1 MKIRWWIGILL
12 GMAGIGIV
20 FVPGYRM
27 VEKSPAGEMEEIRK
41 LFLEADAL
49 NASFHCPE
57 DYRKLRGQYEKAMQN
72 WGKENEKW
80 FFSRSYDEVREL
92 TVQIR
97 SGLKRTIRESDS
109 LRLHSNEEIKREIRQ
124 LRLEMKTFDV
134 VFSALPIDL
143 KWKRQ
148 YANGKLLLNAAEI
161 AFGKGEEKAGISK
174 GRQALPLIREAYVR
188 AHEKLKEYFGRSAFW
203 RQEWEE
209 AILNSKRSAGYAIII
224 EKFPPRCY
232 LYEKGMKKYTFP
244 AEFGKN
250 WMGDKRCE
258 GDGRTPEGQYRVKK
272 KIQGNSTRYHK
283 ALLLDYPNA
292 ADRTRFE
299 RGKEEGSL
307 PVHARIGGA
316 VEIHGC
322 GGRCANWTEGC
333 IALKNEDMDLLYR
346 EVKTGTPVTIVGSS
360 RSLEEAL
367 KNYTL

>member
-1 MKIRWWIGILL
+1 
-12 GMAGIGIV
+12 MAGIGFALV
-20 FVPGYRM
+20 LGYRA
-27 VEKSPAGEMEEIRK
+27 VGKSPAGEMEEIRK

-49 NASFHCPE
+49 HASFHCPQ
-57 DYRKLRGQYEKAMQN
+57 DYRQLRGQYEKAMQN

-80 FFSRSYDEVREL
+80 FFSRRYDDVRES

-97 SGLKRTIRESDS
+97 AGLKRTIRKADS
-109 LRLHSNEEIKREIRQ
+109 LRLNSNEEIKREIRQ

-134 VFSALPIDL
+134 IFSALPVDL

-161 AFGKGEEKAGISK
+161 AFGKNENKTGISK
-174 GRQALPLIREAYVR
+174 GRQALPLIREAYAR
-188 AHEKLKEYFGRSAFW
+188 AHEKLQEYFSRSGLW
-203 RQEWEE
+203 RQEGEE
-209 AILNSKRSAGYAIII
+209 AILNSRQSGSYAIVI

-232 LYEKGMKKYTFP
+232 LYEKGVKKYTFQ

-250 WMGDKRCE
+250 WMGDKQCE
-258 GDGRTPEGQYRVKK
+258 GDYKTPEGHYRVKK
-272 KIQGNSTRYHK
+272 KMQGSSTRYYK

-292 ADRTRFE
+292 TDRSEFE
-299 RGKEEGSL
+299 RRKKEGSL
-307 PVHARIGGA
+307 PIHARIGGA

-346 EVKTGTPVTIVGSS
+346 KVKAGTPVTIIGSS

-367 KNYTL
+367 KNYNL